1 MITRLIKEEE
11 GSQTMEYA
19 LVMAIF
25 SISLALALQPG
36 ALEASVDIFLVALSG
51 CLVGACP

>member
-1 MITRLIKEEE
+1 
-11 GSQTMEYA
+11 MEYA
-19 LVMAIF
+19 LVIAIF